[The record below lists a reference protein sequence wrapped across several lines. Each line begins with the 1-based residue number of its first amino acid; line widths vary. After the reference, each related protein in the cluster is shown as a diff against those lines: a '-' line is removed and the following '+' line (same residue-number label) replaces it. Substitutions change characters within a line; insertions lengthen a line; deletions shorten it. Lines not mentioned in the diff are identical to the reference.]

1 MRDVSY
7 VHGYSGKEKQRL
19 TDQAET
25 LAELLHY
32 DTRYPAKSRVLEVGC
47 GTGAQ
52 TVFLAGNSP
61 GANFI
66 SVDISETSVKQT
78 EKLISKKNITNVQ
91 LQKADVFDLPFG
103 KDTFDHIFVCFL
115 LEHLDRPVQALRC
128 LKKVLKPKGSISV
141 IEGDH
146 GSAYFSPDSSQA
158 RMTIQCLIELQARTG
173 GNALIGRELYPLL
186 KRAGFRNIRVSPRV
200 VYVDASKP
208 ELVKGFT
215 KKTFTAMVEGAK
227 NQVLAARMIDEQ
239 TWNKGISD
247 LYRTAQSDG
256 TFNYTFFKATG
267 VK

>member
-1 MRDVSY
+1 MSNDAY
-7 VHGYSGKEKQRL
+7 VHGYSVKETQRL

-32 DTRYPAKSRVLEVGC
+32 DTRYPTKSSVLEVGC

-52 TVFLAGNSP
+52 TVILAGNSP
-61 GANFI
+61 EAHFI

-78 EKLISKKNITNVQ
+78 GELIRKENISNVQ
-91 LQKADVFDLPFG
+91 VQQADVFDLPFG
-103 KDTFDHIFVCFL
+103 KDSFDHIFVCFL
-115 LEHLDRPVQALRC
+115 LEHLDRPVQALKH
-128 LKKVLKPKGSISV
+128 LKKVLKPKGSITV

-146 GSAYFSPDSSQA
+146 GSAYFYPDSSQA
-158 RMTIQCLIELQARTG
+158 KLAIRCLIELQSRAG
-173 GNALIGRELYPLL
+173 GNSLVGRQLYPLL
-186 KRAGFRNIRVSPRV
+186 KEAGFENVRVSPRA
-200 VYVDASKP
+200 VYVDASRP
-208 ELVKGFT
+208 ELVEGFT
-215 KKTFTAMVEGAK
+215 KKTFTAMVEGVK
-227 NQVLAARMIDEQ
+227 NQALTSGMLDEQ